1 MDTVKTILAFMTGAA
16 AGAVVALLLAPESG
30 EKTRERIRAKAA
42 GAASSVKEKILEGL
56 DAAET
61 ILEEE

>member
-1 MDTVKTILAFMTGAA
+1 MDTVKTILAFMAGTA

-42 GAASSVKEKILEGL
+42 GAATSVKEKILEGL
-56 DAAET
+56 DAAEA

>member
-1 MDTVKTILAFMTGAA
+1 MAGTA

-42 GAASSVKEKILEGL
+42 GAATSVKEKILEGL
-56 DAAET
+56 DAAEA